1 MTSKRALLT
10 LAAAAALALA
20 GCSGKAAKGSIQK
33 VAVTRGDLNTYVQAT
48 GNIQPLNLVSILPPV
63 TGRVDKIVADEGATV
78 KKGQVLAWMSS
89 SDRAALLDMA
99 RAKGDAELKYWEDV
113 YKPTPIVAPVNG
125 LIINRNVVEGQTVA
139 SSTDLYDMS
148 DRLIVLAAVDETDLG
163 SIRLGQ
169 QADVTVDAYP
179 NDSFP
184 CKVIMITHEAVKVN
198 NVVSYYVKLEAAKAP
213 AELRAGMTA
222 NINFRVN
229 QYPNALLLPSWAV
242 KGAQQAT
249 VSVMVKKPGDGKDAK
264 PQQAQV
270 KLGDT
275 DGSQVVV
282 LSGLDEGDTVVV
294 SSLSLPDASSSASLF
309 GGPPRMSG
317 KSAGVAGTGS
327 KGH

>member
-1 MTSKRALLT
+1 
-10 LAAAAALALA
+10 
-20 GCSGKAAKGSIQK
+20 
-33 VAVTRGDLNTYVQAT
+33 
-48 GNIQPLNLVSILPPV
+48 
-63 TGRVDKIVADEGATV
+63 
-78 KKGQVLAWMSS
+78 MSS

-113 YKPTPIVAPVNG
+113 YKSTPIVAPVNG

-169 QADVTVDAYP
+169 LADVTVDAYP

-198 NVVSYYVKLEAAKAP
+198 NVVSYYVKLAATKAP

-229 QYPNALLLPSWAV
+229 QYLNALLLPSWAV
-242 KGAQQAT
+242 KGAQQST
-249 VSVMVKKPGDGKDAK
+249 VNLMVKKAGDAKDAK
-264 PQQAQV
+264 PQQASV
-270 KLGDT
+270 SLGDT

-282 LSGLDEGDTVVV
+282 LTGLNEGDSVVV
-294 SSLSLPDASSSASLF
+294 SSLSLPDASASTSLF
-309 GGPPRMSG
+309 GGPPR
-317 KSAGVAGTGS
+317 AGSKATGSSS

>member
-10 LAAAAALALA
+10 LAAAAALALS

-99 RAKGDAELKYWEDV
+99 RAKGDSELKYWEDV

-163 SIRLGQ
+163 SIRMGQ
-169 QADVTVDAYP
+169 EADVTVDAYP
-179 NDSFP
+179 TNSFV
-184 CKVIMITHEAVKVN
+184 CKVVMITHEAVKVN
-198 NVVSYYVKLEAAKAP
+198 NVVSYYVKLEAVKTP
-213 AELRAGMTA
+213 PELRAGMTA

-229 QYPNALLLPSWAV
+229 QYPGALLLPSWSV

-249 VSVMVKKPGDGKDAK
+249 VNLMVKKAGDAKDSK
-264 PQQAQV
+264 PQQVAV

-294 SSLSLPDASSSASLF
+294 NSLSLPQTAGASIF
-309 GGPPRMSG
+309 GGAPRPPSG
-317 KSAGVAGTGS
+317 NGGGQRG
-327 KGH
+327 GH

>member
-1 MTSKRALLT
+1 MTTKRALLT

-20 GCSGKAAKGSIQK
+20 GCSSKAAKGSIQK

-113 YKPTPIVAPVNG
+113 YKSTPIVAPVNG

-148 DRLIVLAAVDETDLG
+148 DQLIVLAAVDENDLG
-163 SIRLGQ
+163 SNHIGQ

-179 NDSFP
+179 NNSFA

-198 NVVSYYVKLEAAKAP
+198 NVVSYYVKLESAKAP

-249 VSVMVKKPGDGKDAK
+249 VSVMVKKAGDGKDAK
-264 PQQAQV
+264 PQQASV

-294 SSLSLPDASSSASLF
+294 SSLSLPDASSSTSLF

-317 KSAGVAGTGS
+317 KSTGVAGS
-327 KGH
+327 SPKGH